1 MQNRGAFWDMI
12 KTNNLSREDSEN
24 VKRYED
30 ERSALITTK
39 IIQLGICIALAWE
52 RNKTTTESGRD

>member
-1 MQNRGAFWDMI
+1 MI
-12 KTNNLSREDSEN
+12 KTNNLCREDREN